1 MFLYFA
7 NIAYLLGGEMGKLV
21 DMSEKTFTLGVDAL
35 EVFVSGVV
43 AEIFDYFGV
52 NLGL

>member
-7 NIAYLLGGEMGKLV
+7 NIAYLLGCEMGKLV
-21 DMSEKTFTLGVDAL
+21 DMSEETFALGVDAL

-43 AEIFDYFGV
+43 AEIFNDFGV
-52 NLGL
+52 DLGL